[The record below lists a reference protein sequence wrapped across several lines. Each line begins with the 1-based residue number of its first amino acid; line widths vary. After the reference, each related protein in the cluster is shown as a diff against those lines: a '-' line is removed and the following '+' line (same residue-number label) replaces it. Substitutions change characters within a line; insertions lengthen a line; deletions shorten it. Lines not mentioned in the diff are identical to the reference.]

1 MESLSI
7 QSAVAIRARK
17 FLCNIAIK
25 KALKHGMDWPNWTG
39 MFSMVFLARSVV
51 HNMKCIKYLFIHF

>member
-17 FLCNIAIK
+17 FLGNIAIK
-25 KALKHGMDWPNWTG
+25 KALKHGMD
-39 MFSMVFLARSVV
+39 
-51 HNMKCIKYLFIHF
+51 